1 METENKKVKKPL
13 EGKKFEPGKSGNPKG
28 RPPKIMSSVL
38 TELKNEGFE
47 RITITQIIEAYEYVL
62 GLSEDRIKVIA
73 GIGSKTDAGK
83 DYPIILRVIAKSL
96 LDKRA
101 PEIIETMLSRLY
113 GKPKQQMEH
122 SGPNSGPMAFKFDYS
137 KLTTE
142 ELKLYIELQQ
152 KTSTPND
159 VEG

>member
-1 METENKKVKKPL
+1 MDKTVKTRKPL

-28 RPPKIMSSVL
+28 RPPKIMTAVIS
-38 TELKNEGFE
+38 ELKAEGFE
-47 RITITQIIEAYEYVL
+47 RLNITQIIEAYEYVL
-62 GLSEDRIKVIA
+62 GLPEEKIKSLA

-83 DYPIILRVIAKSL
+83 QYPIILRVIAKSL

-122 SGPNSGPMAFKFDYS
+122 SGPNSGPMAFQFDYT

-142 ELKLYIELQQ
+142 ELKIFIELQQ
-152 KTSTPND
+152 KTATSND
-159 VEG
+159 MEG